1 MNTKANKVCKTAK
14 KTFGKYV
21 YSIWLHI
28 PTLICYQKQSIPL
41 TTSNSMNS
49 NQYKLYMLP
58 YKIQI
63 IGYLMDKEIKL
74 WINQT
79 DLPQDSNIKG

>member
-1 MNTKANKVCKTAK
+1 
-14 KTFGKYV
+14 
-21 YSIWLHI
+21 
-28 PTLICYQKQSIPL
+28 
-41 TTSNSMNS
+41 
-49 NQYKLYMLP
+49 MLP

>member
-1 MNTKANKVCKTAK
+1 
-14 KTFGKYV
+14 
-21 YSIWLHI
+21 
-28 PTLICYQKQSIPL
+28 
-41 TTSNSMNS
+41 MNS